1 MKRLVVNKMKCS
13 KSIPT
18 GNYLFKVISGNIRT
32 KYEICFQV
40 NNKNTRTASLWCLSC
55 LFQQI
60 SNIVL
65 VTLFLFVVDFEQ
77 VNTVWNVII
86 FLYFFFYW
94 SVNVQKW
101 LRHVFVLLQSNF
113 VDSYTFVYFEFVHIV
128 NIQIITTT
136 EIAKWPQFLTK
147 VKFFSER
154 NHNTSKDV
162 IEKTGEDKKD
172 LEKAT

>member
-18 GNYLFKVISGNIRT
+18 GNYLFKVISGNTRT

-113 VDSYTFVYFEFVHIV
+113 VDSYTFVYFELVHIV

-136 EIAKWPQFLTK
+136 EIAK
-147 VKFFSER
+147 
-154 NHNTSKDV
+154 
-162 IEKTGEDKKD
+162 
-172 LEKAT
+172 